1 MAMTS
6 FVVDDYTSKAIA
18 ELKKSFGVKT
28 NAGVIR
34 KAIMLASIAA
44 EHAKEDNTIIIAGR
58 DAVKVNLAT

>member
-6 FVVDDYTSKAIA
+6 FIVDDYTSKTITD
-18 ELKKSFGVKT
+18 LKKSFGVKT

-44 EHAKEDNTIIIAGR
+44 EHADENHNVIIAGK
-58 DAVKVNLAT
+58 DAVKVNIAT